1 MEDALFDIEP
11 AGRIDAGAPVRFRV
25 VARNTDPETS
35 HEAAASVSQ
44 ITETHERILR
54 IFSDCYELT
63 DEHLATEWLTYGTHL
78 GWPPIS
84 PSGLRSRRAELVA
97 RGKLRDSGRRS
108 ITRSNRSTIIWEI
121 CS

>member
-1 MEDALFDIEP
+1 LHIT
-11 AGRIDAGAPVRFRV
+11 PVAI
-25 VARNTDPETS
+25 ARNTDPATS
-35 HEAAASVSQ
+35 HEAARSVTGIS
-44 ITETHERILR
+44 ETHERILR

-108 ITRSNRSTIIWEI
+108 ITRTGRRTIIWEL
-121 CS
+121 CG